1 MGVPN
6 GVCIAELGA
15 DPVTLLGSTVGVV
28 VAEDILQFE
37 CYSSDHKL
45 SLCNKQAW
53 HGYLKKKEKV
63 NVVSTCKIAIWL
75 IIGASYLIYP
85 SL

>member
-1 MGVPN
+1 MDMGVPN

-45 SLCNKQAW
+45 SLCNRL
-53 HGYLKKKEKV
+53 GMV
-63 NVVSTCKIAIWL
+63 I
-75 IIGASYLIYP
+75 
-85 SL
+85 